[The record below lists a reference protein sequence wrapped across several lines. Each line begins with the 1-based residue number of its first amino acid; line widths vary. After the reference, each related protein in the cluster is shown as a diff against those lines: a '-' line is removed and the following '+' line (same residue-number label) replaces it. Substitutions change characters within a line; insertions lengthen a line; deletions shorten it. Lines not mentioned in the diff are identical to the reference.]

1 MEYSELNFKEDLLF
15 ISSYVAMEESSL
27 SKVKTFLKEIL
38 PAKKIE
44 HLYSSWVGRYDKDN
58 KIGQFGSFFINIEH
72 KTQAL
77 FLMSWGIDIPNY
89 KEYLEELESTPIAYF
104 TATPPLLTERLNY
117 LLVFFLN
124 HGINDIEGYSLV
136 DLPKERYGNSYNWGS
151 YILSLNPIEQF
162 KLLSHLSLYCHEQID
177 KSSKN
182 REQLKR
188 AKLKTT

>member
-1 MEYSELNFKEDLLF
+1 MDFGTLLHT
-15 ISSYVAMEESSL
+15 ISSI
-27 SKVKTFLKEIL
+27 T
-38 PAKKIE
+38 PD
-44 HLYSSWVGRYDKDN
+44 RP
-58 KIGQFGSFFINIEH
+58 
-72 KTQAL
+72 
-77 FLMSWGIDIPNY
+77 WGIDIPNY

-188 AKLKTT
+188 AKDTDEHKEKSI

>member
-1 MEYSELNFKEDLLF
+1 MESIVMHRILNF
-15 ISSYVAMEESSL
+15 IY
-27 SKVKTFLKEIL
+27 
-38 PAKKIE
+38 
-44 HLYSSWVGRYDKDN
+44 N
-58 KIGQFGSFFINIEH
+58 NN
-72 KTQAL
+72 
-77 FLMSWGIDIPNY
+77 IDIV
-89 KEYLEELESTPIAYF
+89 EE
-104 TATPPLLTERLNY
+104 
-117 LLVFFLN
+117 VFKDKVSDGMLN